1 MTTYRLA
8 DEKPL
13 VVQQGYV
20 VNPTDTSLTVTQ
32 ETRHQYDANRNLV
45 RTAQV
50 AGGTEITVSQFGYD
64 AMNRPECTAIRM
76 NPSAFGSLPASACS
90 LGTPG
95 SQGSDRIER
104 TLYDTED
111 RVSTLQRA
119 YGTSLQQNYVGYTYT
134 PNGQRASVK
143 DANGN
148 LASMSYDGHDR
159 LLQWNFPSK
168 TSVGQVSATDYES
181 YGYDANGNRVS
192 LRKRDN
198 TSLLFTYDAM
208 NRMTRKVVPERAG
221 LDPMHTRDVY
231 YSYDVRG
238 LQTAARFD
246 SASGPGVT
254 NSYDAFGRVTA
265 QTITLDGVSR
275 TLGYAYNAAGDR
287 TQVTHP
293 DGTRFDYAYDGARRL
308 QSVSANG
315 GGVATFGYDAQGRRT
330 QQALG
335 AVGSAYGYD
344 GISRL
349 LSLSHD
355 LVGTADDLRLDFG
368 YNPAG
373 QLVSR
378 ARSNDRYA
386 WNGYASISRA
396 YAVNGLNQYT
406 SAGGLAFSYDANSLP
421 RTRSG
426 GNLTG
431 DSRGSYLYDVE
442 NRLVGASGALSAT
455 LRYDPLGRLYEVTGG
470 GGTTRFLY
478 DGDALV
484 AEYDGSGVLRR
495 RYVHGSDAQVDDPL
509 FWYEGSG
516 LTDRRGL
523 HTDHQGSVVAVSS
536 AAGTLAA
543 ANSYDEWGIP
553 ASANVGRFQYTG
565 QAWLAEIGLYH
576 YKARI
581 YSPTLGRFLQT
592 DPVGYDDQI
601 NLYAY
606 VANDPVNQTDPTG
619 MCAGPLI
626 VPCAIAAEKVG
637 EAIVIGTAAAA
648 AGCMAFCPS
657 IEDIADTIDGI
668 FKNESSEPKRS
679 DQEKPKEKAK
689 ERRERQQRTSREQK
703 HGDPDYEEPASEDY
717 AKHKANEAEKRGGK
731 EDRRRGHDEKR
742 GGEGDGTKKQLDE
755 DYNEDR

>member
-1 MTTYRLA
+1 MPGAADAEYFRYDILGRKTWEISAAGIAGNRIAKRFTYRDA
-8 DEKPL
+8 DDKVLSVEIGTL
-13 VVQQGYV
+13 
-20 VNPTDTSLTVTQ
+20 TDPYAATMTVTSRMDTAYNAARDPVR
-32 ETRHQYDANRNLV
+32 EAVSSGGSNYSVTDRSFDARSRLV
-45 RTAQV
+45 CQ
-50 AGGTEITVSQFGYD
+50 TV
-64 AMNRPECTAIRM
+64 RM
-76 NPSAFGSLPASACS
+76 NLAALPASGSDACS
-90 LGTPG
+90 LG
-95 SQGSDRIER
+95 SQGSEGPDRI
-104 TLYDTED
+104 TKNNYDAAGQ
-111 RVSTLQRA
+111 LLKIQQG
-119 YGTSLQQNYVGYTYT
+119 YGTSLQQDYATYTYT

-231 YSYDVRG
+231 YGYDVRG

-335 AVGSAYGYD
+335 AVGAAYGYD

-349 LSLSHD
+349 QSLSHD
-355 LVGTADDLRLDFG
+355 LAGTADDLRLDFG

-386 WNGYASISRA
+386 WNGYSSISRA

-406 SAGGLAFSYDANSLP
+406 SAGGLAFSYDAN
-421 RTRSG
+421 

-442 NRLVGASGALSAT
+442 NRLVGVSGALSAT
-455 LRYDPLGRLYEVTGG
+455 LRYDPLGRLYDVT
-470 GGTTRFLY
+470 
-478 DGDALV
+478 
-484 AEYDGSGVLRR
+484 GVLRR

-543 ANSYDEWGIP
+543 ANSYDGCK
-553 ASANVGRFQYTG
+553 
-565 QAWLAEIGLYH
+565 AESCPMSSSY
-576 YKARI
+576 R
-581 YSPTLGRFLQT
+581 
-592 DPVGYDDQI
+592 
-601 NLYAY
+601 
-606 VANDPVNQTDPTG
+606 
-619 MCAGPLI
+619 CA
-626 VPCAIAAEKVG
+626 
-637 EAIVIGTAAAA
+637 
-648 AGCMAFCPS
+648 
-657 IEDIADTIDGI
+657 D
-668 FKNESSEPKRS
+668 
-679 DQEKPKEKAK
+679 
-689 ERRERQQRTSREQK
+689 
-703 HGDPDYEEPASEDY
+703 
-717 AKHKANEAEKRGGK
+717 
-731 EDRRRGHDEKR
+731 
-742 GGEGDGTKKQLDE
+742 
-755 DYNEDR
+755 